1 LTVDR
6 SRDIIMSFAGV
17 ERKFF
22 EKGIRRD
29 RKPVP
34 IHPKWWIDVNF
45 FVSSVFI
52 LEITKPGIYFRFSKS
67 IGGPTSLKGC
77 SQIKISSIYPRQGEY
92 SAGQVWP
99 LTHRVN
105 DLLE

>member
-1 LTVDR
+1 
-6 SRDIIMSFAGV
+6 MGFAGV

-45 FVSSVFI
+45 FCI
-52 LEITKPGIYFRFSKS
+52 LKIYFGNNKTWNLFQVSKS
-67 IGGPTSLKGC
+67 IGL
-77 SQIKISSIYPRQGEY
+77 
-92 SAGQVWP
+92 
-99 LTHRVN
+99 
-105 DLLE
+105 

>member
-1 LTVDR
+1 LTVNV
-6 SRDIIMSFAGV
+6 SLANIISFAGV

-45 FVSSVFI
+45 FVYSVFI
-52 LEITKPGIYFRFSKS
+52 LSITKPEIRFRFSKS
-67 IGGPTSLKGC
+67 IGL
-77 SQIKISSIYPRQGEY
+77 
-92 SAGQVWP
+92 
-99 LTHRVN
+99 
-105 DLLE
+105 

>member
-1 LTVDR
+1 LTINFIKL
-6 SRDIIMSFAGV
+6 IITCIAGV

-45 FVSSVFI
+45 FVFSRFI
-52 LEITKPGIYFRFSKS
+52 LGITKPGIYFRSVK
-67 IGGPTSLKGC
+67 
-77 SQIKISSIYPRQGEY
+77 
-92 SAGQVWP
+92 A
-99 LTHRVN
+99 
-105 DLLE
+105 

>member
-1 LTVDR
+1 
-6 SRDIIMSFAGV
+6 MSFAGV

-45 FVSSVFI
+45 FVYSVFI
-52 LEITKPGIYFRFSKS
+52 LGITKPGITF
-67 IGGPTSLKGC
+67 
-77 SQIKISSIYPRQGEY
+77 
-92 SAGQVWP
+92 QVQ
-99 LTHRVN
+99 
-105 DLLE
+105 

>member
-1 LTVDR
+1 
-6 SRDIIMSFAGV
+6 MSFAGV

-45 FVSSVFI
+45 FVYSVFI
-52 LEITKPGIYFRFSKS
+52 LGITKPGILF
-67 IGGPTSLKGC
+67 
-77 SQIKISSIYPRQGEY
+77 
-92 SAGQVWP
+92 QVQ
-99 LTHRVN
+99 
-105 DLLE
+105 

>member
-1 LTVDR
+1 
-6 SRDIIMSFAGV
+6 MSFAGV

-45 FVSSVFI
+45 FIFSRFI
-52 LEITKPGIYFRFSKS
+52 LGITKPGIYFRSVK
-67 IGGPTSLKGC
+67 
-77 SQIKISSIYPRQGEY
+77 
-92 SAGQVWP
+92 A
-99 LTHRVN
+99 
-105 DLLE
+105 

>member
-1 LTVDR
+1 
-6 SRDIIMSFAGV
+6 MGFAGV

-45 FVSSVFI
+45 FVFSGFI
-52 LEITKPGIYFRFSKS
+52 LRITKPGIYFRSVK
-67 IGGPTSLKGC
+67 
-77 SQIKISSIYPRQGEY
+77 
-92 SAGQVWP
+92 A
-99 LTHRVN
+99 
-105 DLLE
+105 